1 MLRVLQA
8 FFEITLHRRGP
19 DTLPA
24 SRFLLGLVL
33 VVYVV
38 VTWFSQVVPGQFR
51 HPVYFLVVD
60 VSIDVAFI
68 WSLLRAFEHE
78 RRFLQ
83 TAIAFFGVWT
93 LLNLFSAPLV
103 PWLRSVQPD
112 QPEATLPT
120 VLALLMLIWKIDVS
134 GFVISRSLGRPYVLG
149 LAIMLGY
156 ALLSLSLQ
164 DTFFPQQ
171 PAS

>member
-19 DTLPA
+19 DSLPA
-24 SRFLLGLVL
+24 SRFLFGLVL
-33 VVYVV
+33 AVHVLI
-38 VTWFSQVVPGQFR
+38 TWFTQIMPATLR
-51 HPVYFLVVD
+51 LPLLYLVVD
-60 VSIDVAFI
+60 VSLDMAFI

-83 TAIAFFGVWT
+83 TAIAFFGVSI
-93 LLNLFSAPLV
+93 LLNLFSVPLI
-103 PWLRSVQPD
+103 PWLRSVEPG

-120 VLALLMLIWKIDVS
+120 VLVILLIVWKIDVS
-134 GFVISRSLGRPYVLG
+134 GFVIARSLSRPYVLG
-149 LAIMLGY
+149 VAIMLGY

-171 PAS
+171 PAT